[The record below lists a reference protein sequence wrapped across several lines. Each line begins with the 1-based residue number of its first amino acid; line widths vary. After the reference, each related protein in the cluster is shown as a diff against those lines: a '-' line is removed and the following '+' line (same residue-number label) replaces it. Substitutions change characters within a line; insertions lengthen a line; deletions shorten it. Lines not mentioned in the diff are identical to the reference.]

1 MAQMFGSGLDRIPE
15 ESESTSHDETQFAL
29 VLHAIDSMIEMIE
42 SRDIVINN
50 NSRGRNPGRSTQVM
64 RGESSLVPIRI
75 EEGSGT
81 MNSVSIQPSY
91 LVNTV

>member
-29 VLHAIDSMIEMIE
+29 VLHAIDSMIEMIQ
-42 SRDIVINN
+42 SSDFVINN
-50 NSRGRNPGRSTQVM
+50 KSRGRNPGRSTQVM
-64 RGESSLVPIRI
+64 RGEAALTPVSI
-75 EEGSGT
+75 EDGLAT